1 MIKKFIYA
9 CGVACAALSV
19 ASCSKMNVAAAPG
32 EEVQFGLATSNAF
45 QTRTLYGADADD
57 ESSVKIKWVDGDRMM
72 IFGTTCMEESN
83 PSEYA
88 VNVGGSDYSGYITKA
103 GAIGLR
109 WGEKATSDFVAI
121 YPSRGAVFSME
132 GGVVTAKSLI
142 SSAQNYLFD
151 NEISDG
157 VWKGTHYG
165 SDITTPSMENA
176 VMYACTY
183 GVSPGKD
190 ISLAFK
196 PANTAL
202 RLRFM
207 GFSSNIPETKDGIVI
222 ESVAITAPDGYQIAG
237 DFNISV
243 PSTKKEYDQ
252 NSIKASTIQNS
263 ETGNSITVS
272 TRKSANS
279 YLKVYGGQAVEFS
292 VFMAPL
298 SGQEVS
304 VKNPWLVSIKIEG
317 RPEPLQYHLR
327 PKEASSVFELIPG
340 YIHRVKIPM
349 LEELTGSET
358 TIYDAFI
365 GLDSDDSELN

>member
-1 MIKKFIYA
+1 MIKKLIYA
-9 CGVACAALSV
+9 CGVACAVLSA
-19 ASCSKMNVAAAPG
+19 ASCSKMNAVPTPG
-32 EEVQFGLATSNAF
+32 EEVQFGVATSNAT
-45 QTRTLYGADADD
+45 QTRTLYGADN
-57 ESSVKIKWVDGDRMM
+57 ESVIKIKWVDGDRMM
-72 IFGTTCMEESN
+72 IFSTTCMAESN

-88 VNVGGSDYSGYITKA
+88 VNVEGSDYSGYITKT
-103 GAIGLR
+103 GAMGLR
-109 WGEKATSDFVAI
+109 WGEQAMSDFFAI
-121 YPSRGAVFSME
+121 YPSSDAVFSME
-132 GGVVTAKSLI
+132 SGAVKAASSI
-142 SSAQNYLFD
+142 SSVQNYLFD
-151 NEISDG
+151 NAIGGDG

-165 SDITTPSMENA
+165 SDIATPSMENA

-202 RLRFM
+202 RFRFM
-207 GFSSNIPETKDGIVI
+207 GFSSNIPEAKNGIVI
-222 ESVAITAPDGYQIAG
+222 ESVTVTAPDGYQIAG

-252 NSIKASTIQNS
+252 SGIKASTIQNS
-263 ETGNSITVS
+263 ATGNSITVA
-272 TRKSANS
+272 TRTSANS

-304 VKNPWLVSIKIEG
+304 VQNPWLVSIKIEG

-349 LEELTGSET
+349 LETLAGPET
-358 TIYDAFI
+358 VIYDAFI

>member
-1 MIKKFIYA
+1 MIKKLIYA
-9 CGVACAALSV
+9 CSVACAVLS
-19 ASCSKMNVAAAPG
+19 ATSCSKMSAVPTPG
-32 EEVQFGLATSNAF
+32 EEVQFGVATSNAS
-45 QTRTLYGADADD
+45 QTRTLYGPDN
-57 ESSVKIKWVDGDRMM
+57 ESAIKIKWVDGDRMM
-72 IFGTTCMEESN
+72 IFGTTCMAESN

-88 VNVGGSDYSGYITKA
+88 VNVEGSDYSGYITKT
-103 GAIGLR
+103 GEMGLR
-109 WGEKATSDFVAI
+109 WGEQAMSDFFAI
-121 YPSRGAVFSME
+121 YPSRDAVFSME
-132 GGVVTAKSLI
+132 NGAVTAKSSI

-151 NEISDG
+151 NAISDG

-165 SDITTPSMENA
+165 SDITKPSMENA

-202 RLRFM
+202 RFRFM
-207 GFSSNIPETKDGIVI
+207 GFSSKIQEAEKGIVI
-222 ESVAITAPDGYQIAG
+222 ESVTVTAPAEYQIAG

-252 NSIKASTIQNS
+252 SGIKASTIQNS
-263 ETGNSITVS
+263 ATGNSITVA
-272 TRKSANS
+272 TRRSANS

-304 VKNPWLVSIKIEG
+304 VQNPWLVSIKIEG

-349 LEELTGSET
+349 LEALTGSET

>member
-9 CGVACAALSV
+9 CGVACAVLSA
-19 ASCSKMNVAAAPG
+19 ASCSKMSAVPTPG
-32 EEVQFGLATSNAF
+32 EEVQFGVATSNAT
-45 QTRTLYGADADD
+45 QTRSLYGADN
-57 ESSVKIKWVDGDRMM
+57 ESAIKIKWVDGDRMM
-72 IFGTTCMEESN
+72 IFGTTCMEGSN

-88 VNVGGSDYSGYITKA
+88 VNVDGSDYSGYITKA
-103 GAIGLR
+103 GAMGLR
-109 WGEKATSDFVAI
+109 WGEMATSDFVAI
-121 YPSRGAVFSME
+121 YPSRGADLSME
-132 GGVVTAKSLI
+132 DGAVKAVSSI
-142 SSAQNYLFD
+142 SSVQNYLFD

-202 RLRFM
+202 RFRFM
-207 GFSSNIPETKDGIVI
+207 GFASNIPETKNGIVI
-222 ESVAITAPDGYQIAG
+222 ESVTVTAPDGYQIAG

-292 VFMAPL
+292 VFMVPL